1 VERDAIEGAV
11 SLCGGDVR
19 KAAVFLGVSPA
30 TIYRK
35 QKTWREGAR
44 QG

>member
-1 VERDAIEGAV
+1 
-11 SLCGGDVR
+11 VR

-35 QKTWREGAR
+35 QKTWREKDV
-44 QG
+44 